1 MRTERSQGT
10 TLKLV
15 GAGEG
20 ESGYVYANSGLK
32 RVASTTSQ
40 KIQNRQLSELLN
52 DLERDLQE
60 LNSRYCE
67 AYVTLLTAMEHL
79 VNLGHFISATTTTEE
94 EGNV

>member
-1 MRTERSQGT
+1 VRTERSQGT

-20 ESGYVYANSGLK
+20 ESGSAYANSGLE
-32 RVASTTSQ
+32 RAGSTTSHR
-40 KIQNRQLSELLN
+40 IQIHQLSALLN

-94 EGNV
+94 DKC